1 MAPPPS
7 APTGK
12 GVGPGCLAHWGG
24 GESRPSGCS
33 SRCTFVSCSSSCSC
47 DSCCPSSLCSSSM
60 SAPITYETDTSHAST
75 PGEATPPR
83 LDVRE
88 QSAAAKERRSLP
100 DSGTGPGA
108 VRDQEALGP
117 SGPLLTEPPLQY
129 CPPSAPASP
138 CPTTPP
144 AEAPATAEAP
154 PLAEGP
160 PDSPAGSVSSG
171 PSSPDSDSPTS
182 PPYLGSSRTFCRRS
196 VGPGPDP
203 LAAGSPGHPP
213 PDPGPCL
220 DSAALDPGP
229 ASILGSSGFPAM
241 RNLPQAPGETWSNT
255 FPAALVQDPGP
266 AGPHASGTPSPQR
279 RDSLAAGPGPAS
291 TCPSSSWSQS
301 PDLAPASPSPG
312 ARPCPAPAPDRAAAE
327 AGLLVPGPDPPSPAR
342 GSRPAIT
349 VETESC
355 GPFSPGSPPALTSS
369 SVPATILLLDP
380 LSAPPQAGRGG
391 QASSLS
397 PSPRPTQSPP
407 KQTLF
412 SPCVDV
418 FEAEPLSWEDG
429 EEEEEENEDD
439 EEDVA
444 ADESQY
450 RHRRLT
456 GDSGIEVCRC
466 RVDEDGE
473 AEGPERKECTRRGG
487 HGERDRKGRASS
499 RLHDSVDCP
508 ARGQR
513 QGGDTPTRTPPSEG
527 ADKAVVVVETV

>member
-1 MAPPPS
+1 M
-7 APTGK
+7 
-12 GVGPGCLAHWGG
+12 
-24 GESRPSGCS
+24 
-33 SRCTFVSCSSSCSC
+33 
-47 DSCCPSSLCSSSM
+47 
-60 SAPITYETDTSHAST
+60 
-75 PGEATPPR
+75 
-83 LDVRE
+83 
-88 QSAAAKERRSLP
+88 
-100 DSGTGPGA
+100 
-108 VRDQEALGP
+108 
-117 SGPLLTEPPLQY
+117 
-129 CPPSAPASP
+129 
-138 CPTTPP
+138 
-144 AEAPATAEAP
+144 
-154 PLAEGP
+154 
-160 PDSPAGSVSSG
+160 
-171 PSSPDSDSPTS
+171 
-182 PPYLGSSRTFCRRS
+182 
-196 VGPGPDP
+196 
-203 LAAGSPGHPP
+203 
-213 PDPGPCL
+213 
-220 DSAALDPGP
+220 
-229 ASILGSSGFPAM
+229 
-241 RNLPQAPGETWSNT
+241 
-255 FPAALVQDPGP
+255 
-266 AGPHASGTPSPQR
+266 
-279 RDSLAAGPGPAS
+279 
-291 TCPSSSWSQS
+291 
-301 PDLAPASPSPG
+301 
-312 ARPCPAPAPDRAAAE
+312 
-327 AGLLVPGPDPPSPAR
+327 
-342 GSRPAIT
+342 
-349 VETESC
+349 ETESC

-369 SVPATILLLDP
+369 SVPATILLLNP

-429 EEEEEENEDD
+429 EEEEENEDD